1 MAIELSSIWF
11 TNEQVIVPESGVQQ
25 IINTGSADT
34 LDGNDRLTGTGAN
47 FGFVNYG
54 TLKTGSGRDIIIG
67 TCTDN
72 GYIGINN
79 ASGATIN
86 TGEGNDII
94 ISNGVLYNDGN
105 INTGNGNDSIIASR
119 GLNGN
124 GSVSLGDGDDYIKSF
139 GGRSLSGGSG
149 NDILELPPGR
159 YEVSSWGGAGLTL
172 KQRYTYM
179 AVGGFEQ
186 LIAGSTTYNPANL
199 YWGQIIVVA

>member
-1 MAIELSSIWF
+1 MAELSSLTF
-11 TNEQVIVPESGVQQ
+11 TNQDDIVPASGVEQ
-25 IINTGSADT
+25 IFNTGNTTT
-34 LDGNDRLTGTGAN
+34 LAGNDILIGTGSKY
-47 FGFVNYG
+47 GFVNYG
-54 TLKTGSGRDIIIG
+54 TLNTGDGRDIIIG
-67 TCTDN
+67 TSDK

-79 ASGATIN
+79 VGGARIE
-86 TGEGNDII
+86 TGDGNDTI
-94 ISNGVLYNDGN
+94 ISTGVIYNGGS
-105 INTGNGNDSIIASR
+105 IHTGNGNDSIIANQ
-119 GLNGN
+119 GFDGT

-139 GGRSLSGGSG
+139 GAGNFSGGSG